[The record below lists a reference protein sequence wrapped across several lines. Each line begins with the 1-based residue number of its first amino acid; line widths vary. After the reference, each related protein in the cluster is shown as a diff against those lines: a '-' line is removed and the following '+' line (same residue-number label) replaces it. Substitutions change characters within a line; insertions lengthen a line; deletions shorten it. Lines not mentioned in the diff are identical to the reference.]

1 MEKITGGDFASPETM
16 RDFIAFYKRLA
27 GQQEPLYRLDD
38 FFGRGAAW
46 VAFRHDDVVAI
57 LKDPRFV
64 KDIRKLSPPQDQ
76 RESVHENASVNKF
89 VEWTKQMPNMLTV
102 DPPDHTRL
110 RRLASK
116 AFTPHTIEG
125 LRPRIQQIA
134 DELLDAVQ
142 ERGRMDLITD
152 FAYPLPM
159 TVISEMLG
167 IPASDRNQF
176 REWTRELLSASLD
189 PNQAD
194 DVGAVLDKFVEYI
207 KALLADKR
215 AHPGDDITSG
225 LVQAYDEGDQ
235 LSENE
240 LISTIWLLIVA
251 GHETTVNLIGNGI
264 LALLQH
270 PEQMRMLRSDPSLL
284 PSAVEELL
292 RYAGP
297 VIIGSRLAA
306 EDLTLHGKEIR
317 EGEMVLVSLAGA
329 NLDPHRFSNPEAL
342 DITRE
347 ENEHLAFGK
356 GIHLCLG
363 APLARLEGQIAFGTL
378 LQRLPHLR
386 LAVAPEQLTY
396 NRSTLRSL
404 TSLPVLF

>member
-1 MEKITGGDFASPETM
+1 MEKITSGDFASPETM
-16 RDFIAFYKRLA
+16 RDFMTFYKRLA

-38 FFGRGAAW
+38 FFGMGGAW
-46 VAFRHDDVVAI
+46 VAFCHDDVATI

-64 KDIRKLSPPQDQ
+64 KDMRKFAPSQVQ
-76 RESVHENASVNKF
+76 RESGQELASVSKF
-89 VEWTKQMPNMLTV
+89 MEWMKRMPNMLTT

-116 AFTPHTIEG
+116 AFTPRMIEG

-142 ERGRMDLITD
+142 ERGRMDLIAD
-152 FAYPLPM
+152 FASPLPI

-167 IPASDRNQF
+167 IPAADRDQF
-176 REWTRELLSASLD
+176 RKWTRKLLNASLEPDQANIVGELLD
-189 PNQAD
+189 E
-194 DVGAVLDKFVEYI
+194 FIEYI
-207 KALLADKR
+207 KALLAEKR
-215 AHPGDDITSG
+215 AHPGNDVTSG
-225 LVQAYDEGDQ
+225 LVQAHDEGDQ
-235 LSENE
+235 LSESE
-240 LISTIWLLIVA
+240 LLSTIWLLILA
-251 GHETTVNLIGNGI
+251 GHETTVNLVGNGT
-264 LALLQH
+264 LALLKH
-270 PEQMRMLRSDPSLL
+270 PEQMRLLRSDPSLL

-297 VIIGSRLAA
+297 VMIASRFAS
-306 EDLTLHGKEIR
+306 EDITMHGKEIR
-317 EGEMVLVSLAGA
+317 KGEMVLVSLAAA
-329 NLDPHRFSNPEAL
+329 NLDPHQFSNPEAL

-347 ENEHLAFGK
+347 ENEHIAFGK

-363 APLARLEGQIAFGTL
+363 APLARLEGQVAFGTL

-396 NRSTLRSL
+396 NRSTMRSL
-404 TSLPVLF
+404 ASLPVFY

>member
-16 RDFIAFYKRLA
+16 REFIAFYKRLA

-38 FFGRGAAW
+38 FFGMGAAW

-64 KDIRKLSPPQDQ
+64 KDIRNLAPPQDQ
-76 RESVHENASVNKF
+76 RESVQENASLNKF
-89 VEWTKQMPNMLTV
+89 MEWTKQMPNMLTV

-116 AFTPHTIEG
+116 AFTPQTIES

-167 IPASDRNQF
+167 IPAADRNPF

-194 DVGAVLDKFVEYI
+194 DVGAALDKFVEYI
-207 KALLADKR
+207 KTLLAEKR
-215 AHPGDDITSG
+215 VHPGIDITSG

-251 GHETTVNLIGNGI
+251 GHETTVNLISNGI

-270 PEQMRMLRSDPSLL
+270 PEQMGLLRSDPSLL

-297 VIIGSRLAA
+297 VIIGSRFAA
-306 EDLTLHGKEIR
+306 EDLTLHGNKIR

-363 APLARLEGQIAFGTL
+363 APLARLEGQVAFGTL

>member
-1 MEKITGGDFASPETM
+1 MEKITGNDFASPETM

-64 KDIRKLSPPQDQ
+64 KDNRKFAPTQDQ
-76 RESVHENASVNKF
+76 RESVQENASVNKF

-167 IPASDRNQF
+167 IPAADRNQF
-176 REWTRELLSASLD
+176 REWTRQLLSASLD

-194 DVGAVLDKFVEYI
+194 NVGAVLDKFVDYI
-207 KALLADKR
+207 KTLLSDKR

-270 PEQMRMLRSDPSLL
+270 PEQMRLLRSDPSLL

-317 EGEMVLVSLAGA
+317 KGEMVLVSLAGA
-329 NLDPHRFSNPEAL
+329 NVDPHHFSNPEAL

-378 LQRLPHLR
+378 LRRLPHLR